1 MSNNNSNVDDLFE
14 SAQDDDILSSASMAS
29 IGAIHD
35 YGAQI
40 QNSLGVNVAD
50 VNSEEVVLVG
60 GLIDDSSSIQMD
72 NNTQIVIDGWNACI
86 NALLD
91 SKQEKNIYSH
101 IATLNSGIIHP
112 FMCLVNNQG
121 KQLSPPLDTNNY
133 KPHGGTP
140 LYERAVVFLGTML
153 AKAQEFADN
162 GIPCRTVTLIVTD
175 GANNG
180 GSRASDVAN
189 LAKDLFRQETHIV
202 AGLGIDDGYTDFDQ
216 IFKDMGIPKQWILT
230 PKNDASSIRQA
241 FQVFSRSAVRASQ
254 SSAAAFSKAK
264 VGGFGD

>member
-1 MSNNNSNVDDLFE
+1 MSNNSNVDDLFG
-14 SAQDDDILSSASMAS
+14 SAQDEDVLSSASMAS

-50 VNSEEVVLVG
+50 VGSEEVVLVG
-60 GLIDDSSSIQMD
+60 GLIDDSSSIST
-72 NNTQIVIDGWNACI
+72 NGNTQIVIDGWNACI
-86 NALLD
+86 DALLD

-101 IATLNSGIIHP
+101 IATLNSGIVHP
-112 FMCLVNNQG
+112 FMCLVNAEG

-133 KPHGGTP
+133 SPWGGTP

-153 AKAQEFADN
+153 AKAQEFSDN
-162 GIPCRTVTLIVTD
+162 GISCRTVTLIVTD

-180 GSRASDVAN
+180 RSRAEDVAN
-189 LAKDLFRQETHIV
+189 LSRDLFRQETHIV
-202 AGLGIDDGYTDFDQ
+202 AGMGIDDGVTDFNQ
-216 IFKDMGIPKQWILT
+216 IFQDMGVPKKWILT
-230 PKNDASSIRQA
+230 PSNDPSEIRSA

-254 SSAAAFSKAK
+254 SSAAAFSKAT